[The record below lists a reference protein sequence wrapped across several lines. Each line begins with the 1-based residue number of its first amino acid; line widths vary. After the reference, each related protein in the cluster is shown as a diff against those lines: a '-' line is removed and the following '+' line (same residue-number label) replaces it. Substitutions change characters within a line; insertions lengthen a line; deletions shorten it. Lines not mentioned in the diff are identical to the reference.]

1 LEPTKE
7 RARARNDEP
16 SVRPRARNLT
26 PHVEQEEQVL
36 PLLEPAEKE
45 RHDLAAQTVPRDQR
59 RRLGRVTEASVDTV
73 RGNRKLLASHSQL
86 TRGPPRREC
95 PAADDPLDR
104 AHHAPLDQR
113 IEPVP
118 IE

>member
-1 LEPTKE
+1 TKE

-73 RGNRKLLASHSQL
+73 RDHRKLLARHSQL
-86 TRGPPRREC
+86 SRGLPRREFTT
-95 PAADDPLDR
+95 DHDPLDR
-104 AHHAPLDQR
+104 AHHTPLDQ
-113 IEPVP
+113 P
-118 IE
+118 IETVPVT